1 MASSPRDLDQAFA
14 KYAKHCDK
22 NEYVQIG
29 ECYLEG
35 VTVEQN
41 TERAL
46 SYLKEVAKRKVPR
59 AMALLGEIY
68 LFGHYVEKD
77 LEQAIDLLHF
87 AAKYEEPRALILLSR
102 CYQLGL
108 GSEQDE
114 EASDSFYDR
123 FQDAG

>member
-1 MASSPRDLDQAFA
+1 MLPGRGA
-14 KYAKHCDK
+14 
-22 NEYVQIG
+22 
-29 ECYLEG
+29 
-35 VTVEQN
+35 VEQN

-46 SYLKEVAKRKVPR
+46 SYLKEAAKRKVTR

-68 LFGHYVEKD
+68 LSGHYVEKD

-108 GSEQDE
+108 GSEQD
-114 EASDSFYDR
+114 
-123 FQDAG
+123 